1 MPRADYQL
9 GLSEE
14 ALSALHILAANIKEA
29 RKSRG
34 WTIEEAA
41 RRSLLSINA
50 YRNAEAGN
58 PGTAMGVY
66 LAALDT
72 VGLADG
78 LADVGAPHRD
88 ETGRRLKHVSSKLR
102 KN

>member
-14 ALSALHILAANIKEA
+14 ALSALGILAANITEA
-29 RKSRG
+29 RKARG
-34 WTIEEAA
+34 WSIDEAA

-58 PGTAMGVY
+58 PGTAIGVY
-66 LAALDT
+66 LATLDAF
-72 VGLADG
+72 GLAGG
-78 LADVGAPHRD
+78 LADVGAPHKD
-88 ETGRRLKHVSSKLR
+88 ETGRRLKRVSSRLR
-102 KN
+102 KD